1 MAKFIPKKKVIGRER
16 PIGTHVEIQHDN
28 FERGLRLWKRKCS
41 DAGTVQEVRERQ
53 AFIKPTEKRKKRKR
67 LPNNAQSVNKQRIN
81 YIRKECINVNRC
93 T

>member
-1 MAKFIPKKKVIGRER
+1 MGKFIPKKKQTGRER

-53 AFIKPTEKRKKRKR
+53 AYIKPTEKRKKMK
-67 LPNNAQSVNKQRIN
+67 AAAKQRTKRDQAKN
-81 YIRKECINVNRC
+81 VLRKKRMY
-93 T
+93 

>member
-53 AFIKPTEKRKKRKR
+53 AFIKPTEKRKKAK
-67 LPNNAQSVNKQRIN
+67 AAAKQRTKREQAKN
-81 YIRKECINVNRC
+81 VLRKKRMY
-93 T
+93 

>member
-1 MAKFIPKKKVIGRER
+1 MAKFTPKKKVTGRER

-53 AFIKPTEKRKKRKR
+53 AFIKPTVKRKKMK
-67 LPNNAQSVNKQRIN
+67 AAAKQRTKREQAKN
-81 YIRKECINVNRC
+81 VLRKKRMY
-93 T
+93 

>member
-1 MAKFIPKKKVIGRER
+1 MAKFTPRKTVTGRER

-53 AFIKPTEKRKKRKR
+53 AFIKPTEKRKKAK
-67 LPNNAQSVNKQRIN
+67 AAAKQRTKREQAKN
-81 YIRKECINVNRC
+81 VLRKKRMY
-93 T
+93 

>member
-1 MAKFIPKKKVIGRER
+1 MAKFTPRKKVTGRER

-53 AFIKPTEKRKKRKR
+53 AFIKPTEKRKKAK
-67 LPNNAQSVNKQRIN
+67 AAAKQRTKREQAKN
-81 YIRKECINVNRC
+81 VLRKKRMY
-93 T
+93 

>member
-53 AFIKPTEKRKKRKR
+53 AFIKPTEKRKKAK
-67 LPNNAQSVNKQRIN
+67 AAAKQRTN